1 MNANGPRKSVDGS
14 RRARRRGFTLIEVVV
29 SIAVVMALV
38 MAGLAARY
46 LTVKQAVRADA
57 YNTAG
62 RLAQLLLEG
71 WRSTEPELYDP
82 TGSVSAL
89 SNLSPTVTIV
99 ANAPGCPAAPTG
111 FTTLNTYRVIA
122 DRKNFYVRLA
132 YKPEDTS
139 VPGSEHPAMLHVV
152 VAFLDGYLV
161 GDASASTNRV
171 SLTTYR

>member
-1 MNANGPRKSVDGS
+1 MTAKRP
-14 RRARRRGFTLIEVVV
+14 RRAGNEKQRGFTLIEVVV
-29 SIAVVMALV
+29 SIAIVMALV

-62 RLAQLLLEG
+62 RLALLLLEG
-71 WRSTEPELYDP
+71 WRSTEPDLYDP
-82 TGSVSAL
+82 TSSVSAL
-89 SNLSPTVTIV
+89 SSLSPTVTIV
-99 ANAPGCPAAPTG
+99 ANAPGCPAAPGG

-122 DRKNFYVRLA
+122 DNKNFYVRLS
-132 YKPEDTS
+132 YKPADTS
-139 VPGSEHPAMLHVV
+139 VAGSEHPAMLSVIV
-152 VAFLDGYLV
+152 TFLDSYLI

>member
-1 MNANGPRKSVDGS
+1 
-14 RRARRRGFTLIEVVV
+14 
-29 SIAVVMALV
+29 

-46 LTVKQAVRADA
+46 LTVRQAVRADA

-62 RLAQLLLEG
+62 RLALLLLEG
-71 WRSTEPELYDP
+71 WRSTEPPLYDP
-82 TGSVSAL
+82 TASVSAL
-89 SNLSPTVTIV
+89 SSLSPTVTIV

-122 DRKNFYVRLA
+122 DNKNFYVRLS
-132 YKPEDTS
+132 YKTEDLTS
-139 VPGSEHPAMLHVV
+139 GAEHPAMLSVV

-161 GDASASTNRV
+161 GDASASTNKV